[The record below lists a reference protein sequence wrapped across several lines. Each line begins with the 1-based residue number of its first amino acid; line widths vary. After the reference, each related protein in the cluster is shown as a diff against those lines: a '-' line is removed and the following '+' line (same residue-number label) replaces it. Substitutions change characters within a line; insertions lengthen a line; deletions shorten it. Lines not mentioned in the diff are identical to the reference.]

1 MNSANLVS
9 LLAKP
14 IISNAKSTVQ
24 LDEIISQFP
33 YFQAARAVQLLNLH
47 KANSFKYNSALKQ
60 TAAYTIDRKVLFD
73 FITEPIFIENN
84 SKKTPPPIENNSKE
98 IKAEINEIHN
108 KIGNFQEIKS
118 EKIPPKQSKITLEEE
133 QNSVMEILE
142 LGNPISF
149 KNEETHSFN
158 EWMQLVSKKP
168 IDRAKNKIKSTSNIE
183 KKPTKYNLIDKF
195 LETNPKIKP
204 VEKNVLNKDIS
215 FESTVEND
223 NLMTETLAKVYLE
236 QQKYDKAIKAYHI
249 LCLKYPE
256 KSGFFAN
263 RIKAIK
269 ILQKNK
275 S

>member
-14 IISNAKSTVQ
+14 AISNAKSTAQ

-33 YFQAARAVQLLNLH
+33 YFQAVRAVQLFHLH
-47 KANSFKYNSALKQ
+47 KANSFKYNGALKQ
-60 TAAYTIDRKVLFD
+60 TAAFTIDRNVLFD
-73 FITEPIFIENN
+73 FITEPIFVENK
-84 SKKTPPPIENNSKE
+84 SKTILPNEPNAEEN
-98 IKAEINEIHN
+98 IKEINEIHKNISKTLSTSVHN
-108 KIGNFQEIKS
+108 KPLEHIK
-118 EKIPPKQSKITLEEE
+118 IAE
-133 QNSVMEILE
+133 QDKESNVSEILE
-142 LGNPISF
+142 LGTPISF
-149 KNEETHSFN
+149 MHQEVHSFN

-168 IDRAKNKIKSTSNIE
+168 IERNQNELKSKPKVEPKSAKF
-183 KKPTKYNLIDKF
+183 NLIDKF
-195 LETNPKIKP
+195 IETNPKIKP
-204 VEKNVLNKDIS
+204 IEKNFPNKDIS
-215 FESTVEND
+215 YESTIENE

-256 KSGFFAN
+256 KSGFFAD